1 MNSGESG
8 SLNRSSDDRCAY
20 EKKIVQSTTPML
32 YRMSMDAFENPKKC
46 VYDKDSFYHPYDE
59 KIVDTES
66 ELKGLGR
73 PLSKCGQ
80 NQYNPNCVKSSMC
93 TSTYDPS
100 VPVVLAQEV
109 CPIVKNN
116 LRKNLGVGYELDIQ
130 NNKL

>member
-8 SLNRSSDDRCAY
+8 SLNRSSYDRCAY
-20 EKKIVQSTTPML
+20 EKQIVQSTTPML
-32 YRMSMDAFENPKKC
+32 YRMSMDAYENSKKC
-46 VYDKDSFYHPYDE
+46 VYNNDSFYHPYDD

-80 NQYNPNCVKSSMC
+80 NQYNPNCEKSSMC

-116 LRKNLGVGYELDIQ
+116 LQKILGVGYELDIQ